1 MRLCL
6 AAFLP
11 WRSGLDRSHGARVSR
26 VGLDPFLNTD
36 NLYSARLAG
45 GVRDMGLGAIA
56 PMLSVEPLE
65 LSYYSDDDDNRYI
78 EVDPTQWCMDT
89 TTEKFRTNMSC
100 GDEAGPEV
108 RP

>member
-11 WRSGLDRSHGARVSR
+11 WRSGLDRSHGARG
-26 VGLDPFLNTD
+26 GLDPFSHTD

-45 GVRDMGLGAIA
+45 GVRDIGLGAIA
-56 PMLSVEPLE
+56 PMLSIVEPLE
-65 LSYYSDDDDNRYI
+65 LSYYSDDDDDRYN
-78 EVDPTQWCMDT
+78 EVDPTRWCMDT